1 MSHIVT
7 SVEPLSDFYL
17 RVTFAEGET
26 KLYDISPWFDIV
38 PAFQALRD
46 TPGLY
51 ETVTVESDGSGIHWN
66 AALNLSSEELFEGG
80 F

>member
-51 ETVTVESDGSGIHWN
+51 ETVK
-66 AALNLSSEELFEGG
+66 AAMAD
-80 F
+80 

>member
-51 ETVTVESDGSGIHWN
+51 ETVAVESDGSGIRWN
-66 AALNLSSEELFEGG
+66 EALNLSSEELFEGG